1 MDLHR
6 WVKNTLQIQSIPAP
20 TFYEGARAQFM
31 GSVFS
36 SLNLLDIRI
45 DEHHNVFAR
54 IPGESPLP
62 LIVSAHLDT
71 VFPLETPLKSI
82 RKGNRIIGP
91 GIGDNALGLAALV
104 ELAHDLIGSIPPN
117 DIWLIA
123 NVGEEGLGNLLGMR
137 KVVEQFGADVLAYL
151 VLEGMALGHVYHQG
165 LPIHRYRIS
174 ASTIGG
180 HAWIHAGRASAIHL
194 ISQIGAKL
202 AKISLP
208 DEPRWSLNIGRIGG
222 GTSINTIA
230 PEAWMEL
237 DLRGENQETLE
248 VLDTKVLAAIE
259 TIAEA
264 EVNISLEQIGHR
276 PAGAIPPDHPLVV
289 AACQALEEV
298 GIRNYRLEAGST
310 DASVPLSQDLPAI
323 CIGLTFGSGAHS
335 LEEHI
340 EIQPLTQGYRALR
353 KTMEACFTLRDED
366 ELA

>member
-1 MDLHR
+1 MDLKR
-6 WVKNTLQIQSIPAP
+6 WVENTLQIQSIPAP
-20 TFYEGARAQFM
+20 TFHEGARAQFM
-31 GSVFS
+31 GEVFA
-36 SLNLLDIRI
+36 SLNLLDVRI
-45 DEHHNVFAR
+45 DEDNNVFAR
-54 IPGESPLP
+54 IPGESTPP

-91 GIGDNALGLAALV
+91 GIGDNAIGLAALI
-104 ELAHDLIGSIPPN
+104 ELAHDHVGSFSPN
-117 DIWLIA
+117 DIWLVA

-137 KVVEQFGADVLAYL
+137 KVVEQYGADVLAYL

-165 LPIHRYRIS
+165 LPIHRYRIK

-180 HAWIHAGRASAIHL
+180 HAWIHTGRASAIHFMC
-194 ISQIGAKL
+194 QIGVKL

-208 DEPRWSLNIGRIGG
+208 DKPRWSLNIGRICG

-248 VLDTKVLAAIE
+248 SLDAQVLAAIE
-259 TIAEA
+259 ENAHVKI
-264 EVNISLEQIGHR
+264 NIDLEQIGNR
-276 PAGAIPPDHPLVV
+276 PAGAIPSDHPLVI
-289 AACQALEEV
+289 AACQALKEV
-298 GIRNYRLEAGST
+298 GIRKCRLEAGST
-310 DASVPLSQDLPAI
+310 DASVPLSQNLPAI

-340 EIQPLTQGYRALR
+340 EIQPLSQGYQALW
-353 KTMEACFTLRDED
+353 KTMQACYTLHGEG
-366 ELA
+366 E

>member
-1 MDLHR
+1 VDLRR
-6 WVKNTLQIQSIPAP
+6 WVDNTLDIQSIPAP
-20 TFYEGARAQFM
+20 TFQEGARAQFM
-31 GSVFS
+31 GEAFS
-36 SLNLLDIRI
+36 SLNLLDVQI
-45 DEHHNVFAR
+45 DKDHNVFAR
-54 IPGESPLP
+54 IPGESTLP

-71 VFPLETPLKSI
+71 VFPLETPLKST

-91 GIGDNALGLAALV
+91 GIGDNAVGLAALI
-104 ELAHDLIGSIPPN
+104 ELAHDHVGSISPN
-117 DIWLIA
+117 DIWLVA

-137 KVVEQFGADVLAYL
+137 KVVEQFGSNVLAYL

-180 HAWIHAGRASAIHL
+180 HAWIHAGRGSAIHF
-194 ISQIGAKL
+194 ICQIGANF

-237 DLRGENQETLE
+237 DLRSENQETLE
-248 VLDTKVLAAIE
+248 SLDTQVLAAIKE
-259 TIAEA
+259 I
-264 EVNISLEQIGHR
+264 NHDKIDISLEQIGNR
-276 PAGAIPPDHPLVV
+276 PGGAIPSDHPLVI
-289 AACQALEEV
+289 AACQALKEV
-298 GIRNYRLEAGST
+298 GIRKCRLEAGST
-310 DASVPLSQDLPAI
+310 DASVPLSQNLPAI

-340 EIQPLTQGYRALR
+340 EIQPLTLGYQALW
-353 KTMEACFTLRDED
+353 KTMQACFTLRDQD
-366 ELA
+366 I